1 MTKVTDYAYS
11 LLDKRVTV
19 PYNPFGGQCVS
30 FVDHL
35 STHFTGKNLAYTNAI
50 DLLEKG
56 KSQGFKVTYFTGSEI
71 PKVGDIW
78 VTATSNHPF
87 GHTGI
92 FTKVDKTGS
101 YFTTLEQNVDLNG
114 DALENGGWVREKN
127 RTLYVD
133 GTFTYDNDI
142 LLSQKMIGWFTFYE
156 EEPIAKK
163 TEAKKEKE
171 DNNDMITISAPK
183 RGIALMMGGKF
194 LPILDSKTPT
204 VFWNQG
210 VKHYQLDT
218 KTFDAWQGKADK
230 STLDDA
236 TVDKLIKGLKK

>member
-1 MTKVTDYAYS
+1 MD
-11 LLDKRVTV
+11 
-19 PYNPFGGQCVS
+19 N
-30 FVDHL
+30 
-35 STHFTGKNLAYTNAI
+35 
-50 DLLEKG
+50 
-56 KSQGFKVTYFTGSEI
+56 
-71 PKVGDIW
+71 
-78 VTATSNHPF
+78 
-87 GHTGI
+87 
-92 FTKVDKTGS
+92 TGS
-101 YFTTLEQNVDLNG
+101 YFTTLEQNVDLNA

-142 LLSQKMIGWFTFYE
+142 LLPQTMVGWFTFYE
-156 EEPIAKK
+156 EEPIAKN
-163 TEAKKEKE
+163 KEKE
-171 DNNDMITISAPK
+171 QGEEDMITISAPK

-194 LPILDSKTPT
+194 LPILDSETPT

-218 KTFDAWQGKADK
+218 ITFDAWQGKADK

>member
-11 LLDKRVTV
+11 LLNKRITV
-19 PYNPFGGQCVS
+19 PYNPYGGQCVS

-35 STHFTGKNLAYTNAI
+35 ATHFTDKNLAYTNAI
-50 DLLEKG
+50 DLLEKAR
-56 KSQGFKVTYFTGSEI
+56 SQGFKVTRFTGSEI

-92 FTKVDKTGS
+92 FTKVDNTGS
-101 YFTTLEQNVDLNG
+101 YFTTLEQNVDLNA

-142 LLSQKMIGWFTFYE
+142 LLPQTMVGWFT
-156 EEPIAKK
+156 
-163 TEAKKEKE
+163 
-171 DNNDMITISAPK
+171 
-183 RGIALMMGGKF
+183 
-194 LPILDSKTPT
+194 
-204 VFWNQG
+204 
-210 VKHYQLDT
+210 
-218 KTFDAWQGKADK
+218 
-230 STLDDA
+230 
-236 TVDKLIKGLKK
+236 

>member
-11 LLDKRVTV
+11 LLNKRVTV
-19 PYNPFGGQCVS
+19 PYNPYGGQCVS

-35 STHFTGKNLAYTNAI
+35 ATHFTGKNLAYTNAI

-71 PKVGDIW
+71 PKVGDIG

-87 GHTGI
+87 GHTFLI
-92 FTKVDKTGS
+92 VKVDKTGS

-133 GTFTYDNDI
+133 GTFTYDNDV

-163 TEAKKEKE
+163 TEANKETEQGEE
-171 DNNDMITISAPK
+171 DMFIVTAK
-183 RGIALMMGGKF
+183 GRGIALMMGGKF
-194 LPILDSKTPT
+194 LPFLHGDDPKQ
-204 VFWNQG
+204 FGG
-210 VKHYQLDT
+210 VRIVTLDT
-218 KTFDAWQGKADK
+218 KTFDAWQGKAEK

>member
-11 LLDKRVTV
+11 LLNKRVTV
-19 PYNPFGGQCVS
+19 PYNPYGGQCVS

-133 GTFTYDNDI
+133 GTFTYDNDV
-142 LLSQKMIGWFTFYE
+142 LLSQTMIGWFTFYE
-156 EEPIAKK
+156 EVPKKSKNENKKGEINMLLVKAKDGNGTVYLTDGYHLTSVDGDTFK
-163 TEAKKEKE
+163 ALKSSGVTY
-171 DNNDMITISAPK
+171 NNQMTQKWI
-183 RGIALMMGGKF
+183 
-194 LPILDSKTPT
+194 
-204 VFWNQG
+204 
-210 VKHYQLDT
+210 
-218 KTFDAWQGKADK
+218 DK
-230 STLDDA
+230 M
-236 TVDKLIKGLKK
+236 LKNK

>member
-1 MTKVTDYAYS
+1 
-11 LLDKRVTV
+11 
-19 PYNPFGGQCVS
+19 
-30 FVDHL
+30 
-35 STHFTGKNLAYTNAI
+35 

-114 DALENGGWVREKN
+114 DALENGGWVREKK

-133 GTFTYDNDI
+133 GTFTYDNDPNGLI
-142 LLSQKMIGWFTFYE
+142 PQTMVGWFTFYE
-156 EEPIAKK
+156 E
-163 TEAKKEKE
+163 
-171 DNNDMITISAPK
+171 
-183 RGIALMMGGKF
+183 
-194 LPILDSKTPT
+194 KTPT
-204 VFWNQG
+204 VEPNKENQEVDMSHTFEIFIREDG
-210 VKHYQLDT
+210 KQFYINLTEGTYYHIPNPKALKTLEAHYKFRFKKSIYKEKVTKAKFDEYVKA
-218 KTFDAWQGKADK
+218 F
-230 STLDDA
+230 
-236 TVDKLIKGLKK
+236 GLKEKTI